1 MSDVTPLGSDAVRR
15 AILDLLSAAAIPVRE
30 IEHPPLS
37 GDRAAV
43 TAAALR
49 GTPLEMGGKALVL
62 KADRGF
68 VLAAFSAARR
78 MASGRFRKAVGARRL
93 RFATRE
99 ELAALTHGLVPG
111 CVPPIGPP
119 IFDLPL
125 IADPSL
131 FEGDELAFTPG
142 RLDRSLVV
150 PTDAWRALT
159 QPRIL
164 SFVEPASG

>member
-1 MSDVTPLGSDAVRR
+1 MSDITPLGSDAVRR
-15 AILDLLSAAAIPVRE
+15 AILDLLAAASVPFRE

-37 GDRAAV
+37 GDRAAAS
-43 TAAALR
+43 AATLR

-68 VLAAFSAARR
+68 VVAAFSAARR
-78 MASGRFRKAVGARRL
+78 MDSGRFRKAVGARRL
-93 RFATRE
+93 RFATRD
-99 ELAALTHGLVPG
+99 ELATLTHGLVPG

-119 IFDLPL
+119 VFDLPL

-131 FEGDELAFTPG
+131 FEGDELVFTPG

-159 QPRIL
+159 QPQIL
-164 SFVEPASG
+164 EFAEPSSG